1 MILIRYPLV
10 RVLLERG
17 EFNARSTAMVAWGL
31 MWYSAGLVGHCLVEV
46 LSRVFYAL
54 HDTKTPVG
62 IGIGAM
68 GLNIG
73 LSFLLSS
80 WFRSIGQFG
89 LGGLALANSLAT
101 AVESVILILI
111 LRKRLAGL
119 SGRSILDSAWKALIG
134 TAFMGAVILLLTTI
148 FEGRSLLTLLTG
160 VLAGILVYGLVMYLF
175 KVPEFRQI
183 LGALKRKF
191 ASLG

>member
-1 MILIRYPLV
+1 
-10 RVLLERG
+10 
-17 EFNARSTAMVAWGL
+17 
-31 MWYSAGLVGHCLVEV
+31 
-46 LSRVFYAL
+46 
-54 HDTKTPVG
+54 
-62 IGIGAM
+62 M

-101 AVESVILILI
+101 AIESVILILI

-119 SGRSILDSAWKALIG
+119 SGRSILDGAWKAVIG
-134 TAFMGAVILLLTTI
+134 TVFMGAVILVLTTI
-148 FEGRSLLTLLTG
+148 FEGRSLLTLFSG
-160 VLAGILVYGLVMYLF
+160 VLAGVLVYGMVMYWF

-183 LGALKRKF
+183 LGTLKRKL
-191 ASLG
+191 ARLG